1 VAMMGVRGIAVRTTI
16 LRWVQ
21 HDTADL
27 APQI

>member
-1 VAMMGVRGIAVRTTI
+1 MMGVRGIAVRTTI